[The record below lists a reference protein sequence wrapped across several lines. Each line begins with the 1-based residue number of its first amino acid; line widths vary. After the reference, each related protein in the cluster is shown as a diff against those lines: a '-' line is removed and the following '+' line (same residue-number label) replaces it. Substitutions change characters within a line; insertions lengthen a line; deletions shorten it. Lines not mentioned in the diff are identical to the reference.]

1 MFRFTIRDVLW
12 LTVVVAMGVGW
23 WIEHDRYRLVREVAV
38 GLQPGDRFE
47 IGVAPDGRLIGGFTR
62 RGSQSN

>member
-1 MFRFTIRDVLW
+1 
-12 LTVVVAMGVGW
+12 VVVAMGVGW